1 MVGTFSSAP
10 QRRWFALLGLLLS
23 CPPSLALSEEISI
36 DVSSGTIY
44 RRRGS
49 GTLTEGLSSTTSP
62 DVEVLYGPESGTP
75 SPPPN

>member
-1 MVGTFSSAP
+1 
-10 QRRWFALLGLLLS
+10 
-23 CPPSLALSEEISI
+23 LALSEEISV

-44 RRRGS
+44 RHRES
-49 GTLTEGLSSTTSP
+49 GILTEGLSSTTSP